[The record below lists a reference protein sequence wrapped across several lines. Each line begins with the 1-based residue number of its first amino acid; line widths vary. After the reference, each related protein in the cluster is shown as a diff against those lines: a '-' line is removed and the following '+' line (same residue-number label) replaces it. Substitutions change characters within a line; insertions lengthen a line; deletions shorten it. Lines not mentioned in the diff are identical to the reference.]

1 MLSLRT
7 LCRERS
13 DYTVDDYSALASAVR
28 KHVRAPEK
36 EVAALFRQAVFNM
49 AVGNTDDHLKNF
61 WLVRNE
67 AGWELSPAFDL
78 LPDVAGNREHTLR
91 LCADRLPPCK
101 QQLIELGSSWGV
113 KKPGVVVE
121 EVCEAVNGFDE
132 VARALDVPERDV
144 TRFASDIAWRVK
156 ALNR

>member
-1 MLSLRT
+1 
-7 LCRERS
+7 
-13 DYTVDDYSALASAVR
+13 
-28 KHVRAPEK
+28 
-36 EVAALFRQAVFNM
+36 
-49 AVGNTDDHLKNF
+49 
-61 WLVRNE
+61 
-67 AGWELSPAFDL
+67 
-78 LPDVAGNREHTLR
+78 
-91 LCADRLPPCK
+91 
-101 QQLIELGSSWGV
+101 V